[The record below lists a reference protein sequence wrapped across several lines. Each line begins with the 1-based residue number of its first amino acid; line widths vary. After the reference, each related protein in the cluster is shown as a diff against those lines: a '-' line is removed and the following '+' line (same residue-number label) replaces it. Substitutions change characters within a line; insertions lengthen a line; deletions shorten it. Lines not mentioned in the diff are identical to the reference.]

1 VLRRGHDP
9 RMYSGYLIDLAHA
22 VKRAGGRLPA
32 LGTAI
37 DGGGLAP
44 RIRRIPYG
52 GPVQHLSRR
61 RTTTAAAICGVAL
74 AIFGACNLERAQK
87 PAAGQL
93 SMNEM
98 EKRDAGTR

>member
-61 RTTTAAAICGVAL
+61 RTTTAAAICGGRWPFSA
-74 AIFGACNLERAQK
+74 RATLNARRNRL
-87 PAAGQL
+87 PANSA
-93 SMNEM
+93 
-98 EKRDAGTR
+98 